1 MALKPLTRRQC
12 YSLGQGVVLVMDPI
26 IEAYVGEYAS
36 GKSENAVNR
45 AIELNQKGLSV
56 TLVDLD
62 TVEPC
67 YTIRPIKKELEA
79 MGLNVVAWETRD
91 TVGLGE
97 AGSVI
102 QGAMRWV
109 LRRPGNI
116 IMDIGYGVHGAQI
129 FNLIEGAVENPY
141 LKIIAVI
148 NMSRPFTSTVDRIL
162 DYVATLGRVDALL
175 NNTHMAEET
184 TVEIVQNGARGV
196 AEAGRILGVPMVAT
210 SAVKEIADQM
220 GTVDCMGVPVRPLE
234 RLMPRTFW

>member
-1 MALKPLTRRQC
+1 ME
-12 YSLGQGVVLVMDPI
+12 PI

-45 AIELNQKGLSV
+45 AIEINRSGLPV

-79 MGLNVVAWETRD
+79 MGLTVVAWETRD

-109 LRRPGNI
+109 LKRPGNI
-116 IMDIGYGVHGAQI
+116 IMDVGYGVHGARI
-129 FNLIEGAVENPY
+129 FNLIEGAFENPY
-141 LKIIAVI
+141 LRIIAVI
-148 NMSRPFTSTVDRIL
+148 NMSRPFTSSVDRIL

-184 TVEIVQNGARGV
+184 TVEIVQNGAKGLG
-196 AEAGRILGVPMVAT
+196 EAGRILSLPVIGT
-210 SAVKEIADQM
+210 SAVKEIADQI
-220 GTVDCMGVPVRPLE
+220 GPVDCEGNPVRVLE
-234 RLMPRTFW
+234 RIMPRTFW

>member
-1 MALKPLTRRQC
+1 ME
-12 YSLGQGVVLVMDPI
+12 PI

-45 AIELNQKGLSV
+45 AIELTRRGLEV
-56 TLVDLD
+56 TLADLD

-79 MGLNVVAWETRD
+79 MGMNVVAWETRD

-97 AGSVI
+97 AGNVI

-116 IMDIGYGVHGAQI
+116 IMDVGYGVHGARI
-129 FNLIEGAVENPY
+129 FNLIEGADENPY

-148 NMSRPFTSTVDRIL
+148 NMSRPFTATVDRIVE
-162 DYVATLGRVDALL
+162 YVSTLGRVDALL

-184 TVEIVQNGARGV
+184 TVEIVQNGAKGV
-196 AEAGRILGVPMVAT
+196 AEAAGILGLPLLGSA
-210 SAVKEIADQM
+210 AVKEIAAQI
-220 GTVDCMGVPVRPLE
+220 GPVDCMGYPVRQLE
-234 RLMPRTFW
+234 RIMPRAFW

>member
-1 MALKPLTRRQC
+1 ME
-12 YSLGQGVVLVMDPI
+12 PI

-45 AIELNQKGLSV
+45 AIDLCRRGLPV

-62 TVEPC
+62 TVEPV

-79 MGLNVVAWETRD
+79 MGIDVVAWETRD

-102 QGAMRWV
+102 KGSMRWV

-116 IMDIGYGVHGAQI
+116 IMDVGYGVHGARI
-129 FNLIEGAVENPY
+129 FNLIEGAYDNPY
-141 LKIIAVI
+141 LKIIAVL
-148 NMSRPFTSTVDRIL
+148 NMSRPFTSTVDNIL
-162 DYVATLGRVDALL
+162 EYVSTLGRVDALL

-184 TVEIVQNGARGV
+184 TVEIVQKGAKGI
-196 AEAGRILGVPMVAT
+196 AEAAKILGLPVVAT
-210 SAVKEIADQM
+210 SAVKDIAEQI
-220 GTVDCMGVPVRPLE
+220 GPRDCVGNPVWPLE
-234 RLMPRTFW
+234 RIMPRTFW

>member
-1 MALKPLTRRQC
+1 ME
-12 YSLGQGVVLVMDPI
+12 PI

-45 AIELNQKGLSV
+45 AIDLCRRGMPV

-79 MGLNVVAWETRD
+79 MGMYVEAWETRD

-102 QGAMRWV
+102 KGSMRWV
-109 LRRPGNI
+109 LRRKGNI
-116 IMDIGYGVHGAQI
+116 IMDVGYGVHGARI
-129 FNLIEGAVENPY
+129 FNMIEGANENSY

-148 NMSRPFTSTVDRIL
+148 NMSRPFTATVPDIL
-162 DYVATLGRVDALL
+162 EYVSTLGRVDALL

-184 TVEIVQNGARGV
+184 TVELVQEGARGV
-196 AEAGRILGVPMVAT
+196 TEAAKQLKLPILAT
-210 SAVKEIADQM
+210 SAVTAIAEQI
-220 GTVDCMGVPVRPLE
+220 GEYDCMGNPVRKLE
-234 RLMPRTFW
+234 RLMPKTFW

>member
-1 MALKPLTRRQC
+1 ME
-12 YSLGQGVVLVMDPI
+12 PI

-45 AIELNQKGLSV
+45 AIDLCRRGLPV

-62 TVEPC
+62 TVEPV

-79 MGLNVVAWETRD
+79 MGLTVVAWETRD

-102 QGAMRWV
+102 KGAMRWV
-109 LRRPGNI
+109 LRRSGNI
-116 IMDIGYGVHGAQI
+116 IMDVGYGVHGARI
-129 FNLIEGAVENPY
+129 FNLIEGAFENPY

-148 NMSRPFTSTVDRIL
+148 NMSRPFTSTVDNIL
-162 DYVATLGRVDALL
+162 EYVATLGRVDALL

-184 TVEIVQNGARGV
+184 TVEIVQNGAIGV
-196 AEAGRILGVPMVAT
+196 AAAAEKLGLPIVAT
-210 SAVKEIADQM
+210 SAVLEIADKI
-220 GTVDCMGVPVRPLE
+220 GPVDAVGNPVWSLE
-234 RLMPRTFW
+234 RIMPRTFW

>member
-1 MALKPLTRRQC
+1 ME
-12 YSLGQGVVLVMDPI
+12 PI

-45 AIELNQKGLSV
+45 AIDLCRRGLPV

-62 TVEPC
+62 TVEPV

-97 AGSVI
+97 AGNVMKGS
-102 QGAMRWV
+102 MRWV

-116 IMDIGYGVHGAQI
+116 IMDVGYGVHGARI
-129 FNLIEGAVENPY
+129 FNLIEGAFENPY

-148 NMSRPFTSTVDRIL
+148 NMSRPFTSNVENIL
-162 DYVATLGRVDALL
+162 EYVATLGRVDALL

-184 TVEIVQNGARGV
+184 TVEIVQKGATGV
-196 AEAGRILGVPMVAT
+196 AEAAKILGLPVVAT
-210 SAVKEIADQM
+210 SAVQEIADKI
-220 GTVDCMGVPVRPLE
+220 GPVDAVGNPVWPLE
-234 RLMPRTFW
+234 RIMPRTFW

>member
-1 MALKPLTRRQC
+1 
-12 YSLGQGVVLVMDPI
+12 MDPI

-45 AIELNQKGLSV
+45 AIALRNQGMPV

-79 MGLNVVAWETRD
+79 MGIEVVAWETRD
-91 TVGLGE
+91 TMGLGE

-102 QGAMRWV
+102 KGSMRWA
-109 LRRPGNI
+109 LKRTGNI
-116 IMDIGYGVHGAQI
+116 VLDIGYGVHGAEI
-129 FNLIEGAVENPY
+129 FNLIEGAWENPF

-148 NMSRPFTSTVDRIL
+148 NMSRPFTADVESIL
-162 DYVATLGRVDALL
+162 EYVKTLGRIDALL
-175 NNTHMAEET
+175 NNTHMDEET
-184 TVEIVQNGARGV
+184 TVDIVQKGAKGV
-196 AEAGRILGVPMVAT
+196 TEAANILGLPVICT
-210 SAVKEIADQM
+210 SAVTSIAEEIGSA
-220 GTVDCMGVPVRPLE
+220 DCMGNLVRKLE

>member
-1 MALKPLTRRQC
+1 ME
-12 YSLGQGVVLVMDPI
+12 PI

-45 AIELNQKGLSV
+45 AIDLCRRGLPV

-62 TVEPC
+62 TVEPV

-79 MGLNVVAWETRD
+79 MGIDVVAWETRD

-102 QGAMRWV
+102 KGSMRWV

-116 IMDIGYGVHGAQI
+116 IMDVGYGVHGARI
-129 FNLIEGAVENPY
+129 FNLIEGAFDNPF

-148 NMSRPFTSTVDRIL
+148 NMSRPFTSTVENIL
-162 DYVATLGRVDALL
+162 EYVATLGRVDALL

-184 TVEIVQNGARGV
+184 TVDIVQKGAIGV
-196 AEAGRILGVPMVAT
+196 FEAAKILGLSVVAT
-210 SAVKEIADQM
+210 SAVQEIADKI
-220 GTVDCMGVPVRPLE
+220 GPIDAAGNPVWPLE
-234 RLMPRTFW
+234 RIMPRTFW

>member
-1 MALKPLTRRQC
+1 MPGLGRCEGPFIWTR
-12 YSLGQGVVLVMDPI
+12 GGPMDPI

-45 AIELNQKGLSV
+45 AIDLCRRGLPV

-62 TVEPC
+62 TVEPV
-67 YTIRPIKKELEA
+67 YTIRPIKKELEG

-97 AGSVI
+97 AGNVI
-102 QGAMRWV
+102 KGSMRWV

-116 IMDIGYGVHGAQI
+116 IMDVGYGVHGARI
-129 FNLIEGAVENPY
+129 FNLIEGADDNPY

-148 NMSRPFTSTVDRIL
+148 NMSRPFTSTVDNIL
-162 DYVATLGRVDALL
+162 DYLATLGRVDALL

-184 TVEIVQNGARGV
+184 TVDIVQNGARGV
-196 AEAGRILGVPMVAT
+196 TEVGNILGLPVVAT
-210 SAVKEIADQM
+210 SAVKAIADQIGPVDVM
-220 GTVDCMGVPVRPLE
+220 GNSVWPLE
-234 RLMPRTFW
+234 RIMPRTFW

>member
-1 MALKPLTRRQC
+1 MN
-12 YSLGQGVVLVMDPI
+12 PI

-45 AIELNQKGLSV
+45 ALDLNRQGLPV

-67 YTIRPIKKELEA
+67 YTIRPIKRELEA
-79 MGLNVVAWETRD
+79 MGITVDAWETRD

-102 QGAMRWV
+102 KGSMRWA

-116 IMDIGYGVHGAQI
+116 VLDIGYGVHGAAI
-129 FNLIEGAVENPY
+129 FNLIEGAFENPY
-141 LKIIAVI
+141 LKIIAVL
-148 NMSRPFTSTVDRIL
+148 NMSRPMTSTVNDVL
-162 DYVATLGRVDALL
+162 DYVLSLGRVDALL

-184 TVEIVQNGARGV
+184 TVEIVQQGARGIY
-196 AEAGRILGVPMVAT
+196 EAAQKLGLPMIAT
-210 SAVKEIADQM
+210 SAVTEIAEKI
-220 GTVDCMGVPVRPLE
+220 GPYDCVGAPVRKLE
-234 RLMPRTFW
+234 RLMPKTFW

>member
-1 MALKPLTRRQC
+1 ME
-12 YSLGQGVVLVMDPI
+12 PI

-45 AIELNQKGLSV
+45 AIHLCRQGLPV

-79 MGLNVVAWETRD
+79 MGMDVVAWETRD

-97 AGSVI
+97 AGNVI
-102 QGAMRWV
+102 KGAMRWV
-109 LRRPGNI
+109 LKRPGNI
-116 IMDIGYGVHGAQI
+116 ILDVGYGVHGARI
-129 FNLIEGAVENPY
+129 FNLIEGAFENPY

-148 NMSRPFTSTVDRIL
+148 NMSRPFTSTVDNIL

-184 TVEIVQNGARGV
+184 TVEIVQRGAQGV
-196 AEAGRILGVPMVAT
+196 TEAAKRLGLPVVAT
-210 SAVKEIADQM
+210 SAVKAIAEQIGDY
-220 GTVDCMGVPVRPLE
+220 DCMGNPVRALE
-234 RLMPRTFW
+234 RIMPRTFW

>member
-1 MALKPLTRRQC
+1 ME
-12 YSLGQGVVLVMDPI
+12 PI

-45 AIELNQKGLSV
+45 AIDLNRQGLPV

-67 YTIRPIKKELEA
+67 YTLRPIKKELEA
-79 MGLNVVAWETRD
+79 TGIDVVAWETQD
-91 TVGLGE
+91 TIGLGE

-102 QGAMRWV
+102 MGAMRWV

-116 IMDIGYGVHGAQI
+116 IMDVGYGVHGARI
-129 FNLIEGAVENPY
+129 FNLVEGAFENPY

-148 NMSRPFTSTVDRIL
+148 NMSRPFTATVDLIL
-162 DYVATLGRVDALL
+162 EYVSTLGRVDALL
-175 NNTHMAEET
+175 NNTHMDEET
-184 TVEIVQNGARGV
+184 TLEIVERGARGV
-196 AEAGRILGVPMVAT
+196 AAAAAVLGLPVVAT
-210 SAVKEIADQM
+210 AAVSKIAVQM
-220 GTVDCMGVPVRPLE
+220 GPLDSMGNPVRALE